1 MLRVP
6 FLFLSLL
13 IVCSCAAP
21 PAPVEPPRT
30 PPPPP
35 PVKAVAEPKVIGTVR
50 VTASA
55 LNVRRDTS
63 TEADV
68 ITQVKK
74 GTILDMLDGDD
85 SWTKVRLASGEV
97 GWVASRFVTS
107 TETKTKTAA
116 RKSPPRKSGCP
127 ADSDYAFIEAPLLAF
142 SDSGAHGLV
151 IVEASVNVKGTVTS
165 TKVVSNNTGDEA
177 LAFLAEREI
186 KGARFSPPIRNCV
199 ARSFIFTYRRTF

>member
-1 MLRVP
+1 MIPAVLR
-6 FLFLSLL
+6 LLSLSLL
-13 IVCSCAAP
+13 MLIVFSCAAP

-35 PVKAVAEPKVIGTVR
+35 PVAPVERVLGTVR

-55 LNVRRDTS
+55 LNVRREPNTDG
-63 TEADV
+63 EV

-74 GTILDMLDGDD
+74 GTTLEVLSEDD
-85 SWTKVRLASGEV
+85 SWTRVKLGSGEV

-107 TETKTKTAA
+107 GKESKAA
-116 RKSPPRKSGCP
+116 PAKRKSGCP
-127 ADSDYAFIEAPLLAF
+127 ADSDYAFIDTPMLAF

-151 IVEASVNVKGTVTS
+151 IVEANVNTKGTVTS
-165 TKVVSNNTGDEA
+165 TKVVSNSTGDEA
-177 LAFLAEREI
+177 LAFLAEKEI
-186 KGARFSPPIRNCV
+186 KGAKFSPPIRDCV